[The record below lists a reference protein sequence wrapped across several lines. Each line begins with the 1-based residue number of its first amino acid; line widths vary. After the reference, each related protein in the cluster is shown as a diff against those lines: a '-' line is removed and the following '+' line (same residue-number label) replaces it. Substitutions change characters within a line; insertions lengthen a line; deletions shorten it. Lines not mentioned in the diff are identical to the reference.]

1 MTGWVGLTKVQMPDS
16 KTVLFICEK
25 YFLRFYRPLAERLVQ
40 FGFSPVWV
48 TLDGADQWDYDYLDP
63 GPAIEQLT
71 ERPELQCRA
80 SVDALC
86 ALERIVFE
94 RPDVF
99 RKSYPYTLN
108 VVRTFERARRLA
120 EVWSQATLALV
131 ARFQPRAVFVWNG
144 RYLPYS
150 AISAT
155 CETVGQPFFTS
166 EIGWLPG
173 TVFLDRGRLSAD
185 TTDLLGRGPDVATTA
200 DAGRAEAFLAD
211 YTARKATMVS
221 QRLLSPSETR
231 RNLLGA
237 DGRFLLVYGC
247 QVDWDTNVVIGARR
261 FRSNESAVSFLLDC
275 LASVPGGR
283 IVVKTHPLDSKD
295 AETGLREIVGSRG
308 TVVSDIHPHTLIEAA
323 DCVSVR
329 NSTLGFE
336 ALCYAK
342 PLLALEH
349 AKYHNPR
356 LTLNADNSTEGGANL
371 QAIAGK
377 RCTVPDRAALRQFML
392 HVIDH
397 YLVPVGYRYFFEPE
411 QLAILAH
418 LDRNDSYG
426 QLREVLTNLAPVS
439 VDAEHDV
446 VLAIDGCEFHRGGR
460 RSWLQ
465 RILNR

>member
-1 MTGWVGLTKVQMPDS
+1 MSDS

-25 YFLRFYRPLAERLVQ
+25 YYLRFYRPLAERLVQ

-63 GPAIEQLT
+63 GPAIEPLA
-71 ERPELQCRA
+71 ERPELQCRP

-86 ALERIVFE
+86 ALERTVFE
-94 RPDVF
+94 RPEVF
-99 RKSYPYTLN
+99 RQSYPYTLN

-131 ARFQPRAVFVWNG
+131 ARFQPRAIFVWNG

-150 AISAT
+150 AISAA
-155 CETVGQPFFTS
+155 CEAAGQPFFTS

-173 TVFLDRGRLSAD
+173 TIFLDRGRLSGD
-185 TTDLLGRGPDVATTA
+185 TSDLVGRGPVAEATA
-200 DAGRAEAFLAD
+200 DDGRAEAFLRD

-231 RNLLGA
+231 RHLLGA

-247 QVDWDTNVVIGARR
+247 QVDWDTNVVIGARH
-261 FRSNESAVSFLLDC
+261 FHSNESAVSFLLEC
-275 LASVPGGR
+275 MAGVPGAR
-283 IVVKTHPLDSKD
+283 IVVKTHPLDSNN
-295 AETGLREIVGSRG
+295 AETALREIVGSRG

-342 PLLALEH
+342 PLIALEH
-349 AKYHNPR
+349 AKYCDPK
-356 LTLNADNSTEGGANL
+356 LTLQVENSIEGGANL
-371 QAIAGK
+371 QAIAEK
-377 RCTVPDRAALRQFML
+377 RCTVPDRLALRQFML

-411 QLAILAH
+411 QLTILAH
-418 LDRNDSYG
+418 LKRNDSYR
-426 QLREVLTNLAPVS
+426 QLHDVLCKVEPAT
-439 VDAEHDV
+439 VDADSEV
-446 VLAIDGCEFHRGGR
+446 VRAIGRCEFRRARR
-460 RSWLQ
+460 RSFLR
-465 RILNR
+465 RIANKLVGWRA

>member
-1 MTGWVGLTKVQMPDS
+1 MSRKA
-16 KTVLFICEK
+16 VLFICER
-25 YFLRFYRPLAERLVQ
+25 YFLRFYRPLADRLFQ
-40 FGFSPVWV
+40 FGFSPIWV

-71 ERPELQCRA
+71 ERPELQCRP

-86 ALERIVFE
+86 ALERTVFE

-99 RKSYPYTLN
+99 RRSYPYTIN

-155 CETVGQPFFTS
+155 CEAAGQPFFTS

-173 TVFLDRGRLSAD
+173 TIFLDRGRLSAD
-185 TTDLLGRGPDVATTA
+185 TTDLLGRAADAATTA
-200 DAGRAEAFLAD
+200 DEARAEAFLTD
-211 YTARKATMVS
+211 YTAKKATMVS

-261 FRSNESAVSFLLDC
+261 FRSNESAVSFLLEC
-275 LASVPGGR
+275 MASVQGAR

-295 AETGLREIVGSRG
+295 AEAALRDIVGSRG

-342 PLLALEH
+342 PLIALEH
-349 AKYHNPR
+349 AKYRDPK
-356 LTLNADNSTEGGANL
+356 LTLEAENSTAGGANL
-371 QAIAGK
+371 QAIAAAK
-377 RCTVPDRAALRQFML
+377 QCTVPDRLALRQFML

-397 YLVPVGYRYFFEPE
+397 YLVPVGYHYFFEPE

-418 LDRNDSYG
+418 LERNDSYR
-426 QLREVLTNLAPVS
+426 QLHQVLGNLAAAS
-439 VDAEHDV
+439 VDADPDV
-446 VLAIDGCEFHRGGR
+446 VRAIDRGEFHRGR
-460 RSWLQ
+460 RRPFLR
-465 RILNR
+465 RIAVKLAGWRS

>member
-1 MTGWVGLTKVQMPDS
+1 MSDS

-25 YFLRFYRPLAERLVQ
+25 YYLRFYRPLAERLAQ

-48 TLDGADQWDYDYLDP
+48 TLDGADRWDYDYLDP
-63 GPAIEQLT
+63 GPAIERLT
-71 ERPELQCRA
+71 ERPELQCRP

-99 RKSYPYTLN
+99 RQSYPYTLN

-131 ARFQPRAVFVWNG
+131 ARFQPRAIFVWNG

-150 AISAT
+150 AISAA
-155 CETVGQPFFTS
+155 CEAAGQPFFTS

-173 TVFLDRGRLSAD
+173 TIFLDRGCLSAD
-185 TTDLLGRGPDVATTA
+185 TTDLFGRGAEAATTA
-200 DAGRAEAFLAD
+200 DDGRVEAFLTD
-211 YTARKATMVS
+211 YTAKKATMVS

-231 RNLLGA
+231 RNLLGVE
-237 DGRFLLVYGC
+237 GRFLLVYGC

-261 FRSNESAVSFLLDC
+261 FHSNESAVSFLLEC
-275 LASVPGGR
+275 MAGVPGAR

-295 AETGLREIVGSRG
+295 ADTALREIVGGRG

-342 PLLALEH
+342 PLIALEH
-349 AKYHNPR
+349 AKYRDPK
-356 LTLNADNSTEGGANL
+356 LTLEVENSIEGGAAL
-371 QAIAGK
+371 QAIAAK
-377 RCTVPDRAALRQFML
+377 QCTVPDRLALRQFML

-411 QLAILAH
+411 QLAILTH
-418 LDRNDSYG
+418 LQRNDSYR
-426 QLREVLTNLAPVS
+426 QLQQVLCNLKPAT
-439 VDAEHDV
+439 VDADPDV
-446 VLAIDGCEFHRGGR
+446 VRAIGRGEFHRGRR
-460 RSWLQ
+460 RSFLR
-465 RILNR
+465 RIAKKLVDWRF

>member
-1 MTGWVGLTKVQMPDS
+1 MSDS

-25 YFLRFYRPLAERLVQ
+25 YYLRFYRPLAERLVQ
-40 FGFSPVWV
+40 FGFTPVWV
-48 TLDGADQWDYDYLDP
+48 TIDGADQWEYDYLDP

-71 ERPELQCRA
+71 ERPELQCRP

-86 ALERIVFE
+86 VLERTVFE

-99 RKSYPYTLN
+99 RRSYPYTLN

-155 CETVGQPFFTS
+155 CEAAGQPFFTS

-173 TVFLDRGRLSAD
+173 TIFLDRGRLSAD
-185 TTDLLGRGPDVATTA
+185 TTDLFGRGAGTATTA
-200 DAGRAEAFLAD
+200 DDDRAEAFLTD
-211 YTARKATMVS
+211 YTAKKATMVS

-237 DGRFLLVYGC
+237 EGRFLLVYGC

-261 FRSNESAVSFLLDC
+261 FRSNESAVSFLLEC
-275 LASVPGGR
+275 MASVPGAR

-295 AETGLREIVGSRG
+295 AEAALREIVGSRG
-308 TVVSDIHPHTLIEAA
+308 PIVSDIHPHTLIEAA
-323 DCVSVR
+323 DCVAVR

-342 PLLALEH
+342 PLIALEP
-349 AKYHNPR
+349 AKYRDPR
-356 LTLNADNSTEGGANL
+356 LTLQADNSTEGGANL
-371 QAIAGK
+371 LAISEK
-377 RCTVPDRAALRQFML
+377 RCTVPDRMALRQFML

-418 LDRNDSYG
+418 LERNDSYR
-426 QLREVLTNLAPVS
+426 QLHQVLCNVAPAS
-439 VDAEHDV
+439 VDADPDV
-446 VLAIDGCEFHRGGR
+446 VLAIRRGEFHRAR
-460 RSWLQ
+460 RPSFLR
-465 RILNR
+465 RIANKLVGWRS

>member
-1 MTGWVGLTKVQMPDS
+1 MSDS

-25 YFLRFYRPLAERLVQ
+25 YYLRFYRPLAERLVQ
-40 FGFSPVWV
+40 FGFSPLWV
-48 TLDGADQWDYDYLDP
+48 TLDGADEWNYDYLDP
-63 GPAIEQLT
+63 GAAIEQLT
-71 ERPELQCRA
+71 ERPELQCRP

-86 ALERIVFE
+86 VLERTVFE

-99 RKSYPYTLN
+99 RSSYPYTIN

-150 AISAT
+150 AISAA
-155 CETVGQPFFTS
+155 CEAAGQPFFTS

-173 TVFLDRGRLSAD
+173 TIFLDRGRLSGDTSDLFGRETEAATSAD
-185 TTDLLGRGPDVATTA
+185 D
-200 DAGRAEAFLAD
+200 GRAEAFLTD

-231 RNLLGA
+231 GRLLGA

-261 FRSNESAVSFLLDC
+261 FHSNESAVSFLLEC
-275 LASVPGGR
+275 MAGVPGAR

-295 AETGLREIVGSRG
+295 AEKGLREVVGSHG

-323 DCVSVR
+323 DCVAVR

-342 PLLALEH
+342 PLIALEH
-349 AKYHNPR
+349 AKYCSPK
-356 LTLNADNSTEGGANL
+356 LTLEVDNPIEGGAHL
-371 QAIAGK
+371 QAIAAK
-377 RCTVPDRAALRQFML
+377 QCTIPDRLALRQFML
-392 HVIDH
+392 HVIDR
-397 YLVPVGYRYFFEPE
+397 YLVPVGYRYYFEPE

-418 LDRNDSYG
+418 LERNDSHR
-426 QLREVLTNLAPVS
+426 QLHQVLNNLEPAT
-439 VDAEHDV
+439 VDADPDV
-446 VLAIDGCEFHRGGR
+446 VRAIGRGEFHRGRR
-460 RSWLQ
+460 RSFLR
-465 RILNR
+465 RIANKLVGWRS

>member
-1 MTGWVGLTKVQMPDS
+1 VAVNNP
-16 KTVLFICEK
+16 VLFVCEK
-25 YFLRFYRPLAERLVQ
+25 YYLKFYRPLADRLVQ
-40 FGFSPVWV
+40 FGFSPLWV
-48 TLDGADQWDYDYLDP
+48 TLDGPDHWDYDYLDP

-71 ERPELQCRA
+71 EPPELECRP

-120 EVWSQATLALV
+120 EVWSQVTLALV

-150 AISAT
+150 AISAA
-155 CETVGQPFFTS
+155 CEAAGQPIFTS

-173 TVFLDRGRLSAD
+173 TIFLDRGRLSAD
-185 TTDLLGRGPDVATTA
+185 TTDLFGRRATAAATA
-200 DAGRAEAFLAD
+200 DEGRAEAFLTD

-261 FRSNESAVSFLLDC
+261 FHSNESAVSFLLEC
-275 LASVPGGR
+275 MAGVPGAR

-295 AETGLREIVGSRG
+295 ADTALREIVGRRG

-342 PLLALEH
+342 PLIALEH
-349 AKYHNPR
+349 AKYCDPK
-356 LTLNADNSTEGGANL
+356 LTLQVENPIEGGATL
-371 QAIAGK
+371 QTIAAQQ
-377 RCTVPDRAALRQFML
+377 CTVPDRLALRQFML
-392 HVIDH
+392 HVLDH

-418 LDRNDSYG
+418 LERNDSHR
-426 QLREVLTNLAPVS
+426 QLHQVLCNVAPAS
-439 VDAEHDV
+439 VDADPDV
-446 VLAIDGCEFHRGGR
+446 VLAIRRGEFHRARR
-460 RSWLQ
+460 RSFLR
-465 RILNR
+465 RIANKLVGWRS

>member
-1 MTGWVGLTKVQMPDS
+1 
-16 KTVLFICEK
+16 
-25 YFLRFYRPLAERLVQ
+25 
-40 FGFSPVWV
+40 
-48 TLDGADQWDYDYLDP
+48 
-63 GPAIEQLT
+63 
-71 ERPELQCRA
+71 
-80 SVDALC
+80 VDALC
-86 ALERIVFE
+86 ALERTVFE

-99 RKSYPYTLN
+99 RRSYPYTIN

-120 EVWSQATLALV
+120 EVWSQATVALV

-155 CETVGQPFFTS
+155 CETAGQPFFTS

-173 TVFLDRGRLSAD
+173 TIFLDRGRLSAD
-185 TTDLLGRGPDVATTA
+185 TTDLFGRDAEAATTA
-200 DAGRAEAFLAD
+200 DDGRAEAFLTD
-211 YTARKATMVS
+211 YTAKKATMVS

-231 RNLLGA
+231 RNFLGA
-237 DGRFLLVYGC
+237 EGRFLLVYGC

-261 FRSNESAVSFLLDC
+261 FRSNESAVAFLLEC
-275 LASVPGGR
+275 MAGVPGAR

-295 AETGLREIVGSRG
+295 GEAELREIVGSRG

-342 PLLALEH
+342 PLIALEH
-349 AKYHNPR
+349 AKYRNPK
-356 LTLNADNSTEGGANL
+356 LTLQAENSTEGGATL
-371 QAIAGK
+371 QAIAGT
-377 RCTVPDRAALRQFML
+377 RCTVPDGVALRRFMV

-418 LDRNDSYG
+418 LERNDSYR
-426 QLREVLTNLAPVS
+426 QLHEALCNLAPAS
-439 VDAEHDV
+439 VDADRDV
-446 VLAIDGCEFHRGGR
+446 VRAIDRGEFHRGR
-460 RSWLQ
+460 RRPLLR
-465 RILNR
+465 RIANKLVGWRA

>member
-1 MTGWVGLTKVQMPDS
+1 MADS
-16 KTVLFICEK
+16 RPVLFICEK
-25 YFLRFYRPLAERLVQ
+25 YYLRFYRPLAERLVH

-48 TLDGADQWDYDYLDP
+48 TLDGADEWDYDYLDP

-80 SVDALC
+80 SVDSLC
-86 ALERIVFE
+86 TLERAVFE
-94 RPDVF
+94 RPEVF
-99 RKSYPYTLN
+99 RTSYPYTIN
-108 VVRTFERARRLA
+108 VVRTFDRARRLA

-131 ARFQPRAVFVWNG
+131 ARFQPKAVFVWNG

-150 AISAT
+150 AVSAA
-155 CETVGQPFFTS
+155 CEAAGQPYFTS

-173 TVFLDRGRLSAD
+173 TIFLDRGRLSGD
-185 TTDLLGRGPDVATTA
+185 TTDLFGRVAEAAVAAA
-200 DAGRAEAFLAD
+200 DDRADAFLAD

-221 QRLLSPSETR
+221 QRLLSPSDTR

-261 FRSNESAVSFLLDC
+261 FHSNESAVSFLLEC
-275 LASVPGGR
+275 MAGVPGAR

-295 AETGLREIVGSRG
+295 AETALREIVGSRG

-342 PLLALEH
+342 PLIALEH
-349 AKYHNPR
+349 AKYCDPQ
-356 LTLNADNSTEGGANL
+356 LTLKAENSTEGGATL
-371 QAIAGK
+371 QAIAAK
-377 RCTVPDRAALRQFML
+377 RCAVPDRLALRQFML

-411 QLAILAH
+411 QLAILTH
-418 LDRNDSYG
+418 LERNDSYR
-426 QLREVLTNLAPVS
+426 QLHQVLCNVAPAS
-439 VDAEHDV
+439 VDVDPDV
-446 VLAIDGCEFHRGGR
+446 VLAIGRGEFHHGR
-460 RSWLQ
+460 RRSLLR
-465 RILNR
+465 RIANKLVGWRS

>member
-1 MTGWVGLTKVQMPDS
+1 MSDS

-25 YFLRFYRPLAERLVQ
+25 YYLRFYRPLAERLVQ
-40 FGFSPVWV
+40 SGFRPIWV
-48 TLDGADQWDYDYLDP
+48 TLDGADEWDYDYLDP

-71 ERPELQCRA
+71 ERPELECRP
-80 SVDALC
+80 SVDAIC
-86 ALERIVFE
+86 VFERTVFE

-99 RKSYPYTLN
+99 RSSYPYTLN
-108 VVRTFERARRLA
+108 VVRTFERAQRLA

-155 CETVGQPFFTS
+155 CEAAGQPFFTS

-173 TVFLDRGRLSAD
+173 TIFLDRGRLSGD
-185 TTDLLGRGPDVATTA
+185 TSDLFGQGPEAATTA
-200 DAGRAEAFLAD
+200 DDGRAEAFLRD
-211 YTARKATMVS
+211 YMARKATMVS

-247 QVDWDTNVVIGARR
+247 QVDWDTNVVIGARH
-261 FRSNESAVSFLLDC
+261 FHSNESAVSFLLEC
-275 LASVPGGR
+275 MAGVPGAR

-295 AETGLREIVGSRG
+295 ADTALRQIVGSRG

-336 ALCYAK
+336 ALCYGK
-342 PLLALEH
+342 PLIALEH
-349 AKYHNPR
+349 AKYRDPK
-356 LTLNADNSTEGGANL
+356 LTLNVENSIEGGENL
-371 QAIAGK
+371 QAIAAK
-377 RCTVPDRAALRQFML
+377 RCAVPDRLALRQFML

-418 LDRNDSYG
+418 LQRNDSHR
-426 QLREVLTNLAPVS
+426 QLHQVLGHAEPAT
-439 VDAEHDV
+439 VDADPDV
-446 VLAIDGCEFHRGGR
+446 ARAIGRVEFHRGRR
-460 RSWLQ
+460 RSFLR
-465 RILNR
+465 RIANKLVGSRS

>member
-1 MTGWVGLTKVQMPDS
+1 MTVSVS
-16 KTVLFICEK
+16 KPVLFVCEK

-40 FGFSPVWV
+40 FGFTPVWV
-48 TLDGADQWDYDYLDP
+48 TLDGADEWAYDYLDP

-71 ERPELQCRA
+71 ERPELQCHP

-86 ALERIVFE
+86 AFERTVFE
-94 RPDVF
+94 RPQVF
-99 RKSYPYTLN
+99 RSSYPFTLH

-150 AISAT
+150 AISAA

-173 TVFLDRGRLSAD
+173 TIFLDRGRLSGD
-185 TTDLLGRGPDVATTA
+185 TTDLFGRGAGAAAPA
-200 DAGRAEAFLAD
+200 DEDRVEAFLTD
-211 YTARKATMVS
+211 YTAKKATMVS
-221 QRLLSPSETR
+221 QRLVSPSETR
-231 RNLLGA
+231 RDLLGA

-261 FRSNESAVSFLLDC
+261 FHSNESAVTFLLEC
-275 LASVPGGR
+275 MATVPGAR
-283 IVVKTHPLDSKD
+283 IVVKTHPLDSRD
-295 AETGLREIVGSRG
+295 ADTALREIVGSRG

-342 PLLALEH
+342 PLIALEH
-349 AKYHNPR
+349 AKYCDPR
-356 LTLNADNSTEGGANL
+356 LTIEVANSIEGGANL
-371 QAIAGK
+371 QAIAAK
-377 RCTVPDRAALRQFML
+377 RYTVPDRPALRQFML
-392 HVIDH
+392 HAIDH

-411 QLAILAH
+411 QLAILKH
-418 LDRNDSYG
+418 LERNDSYR
-426 QLREVLTNLAPVS
+426 QLQHVLHNLTPAD
-439 VDAEHDV
+439 VDADQEV
-446 VLAIDGCEFHRGGR
+446 VRAIERCEFHHARR
-460 RSWLQ
+460 RSLLRQ
-465 RILNR
+465 IGLKLARRRS

>member
-1 MTGWVGLTKVQMPDS
+1 MSDS

-25 YFLRFYRPLAERLVQ
+25 YYLRFFRPLAERLVQ
-40 FGFSPVWV
+40 FGFSPLWV

-71 ERPELQCRA
+71 EQPELQCRP

-86 ALERIVFE
+86 ALERSVFE

-99 RKSYPYTLN
+99 RSSYPYTIN

-131 ARFQPRAVFVWNG
+131 ARFQPRAVFLWNG

-150 AISAT
+150 AISAA
-155 CETVGQPFFTS
+155 CEAAGQPFFTS

-173 TVFLDRGRLSAD
+173 TIFLDRGRLSAD
-185 TTDLLGRGPDVATTA
+185 TTDLFGRGVAAATTA
-200 DAGRAEAFLAD
+200 DEGRAEAFLTD
-211 YTARKATMVS
+211 YTAKKATMVS

-237 DGRFLLVYGC
+237 EGRFLLVYGC

-261 FRSNESAVSFLLDC
+261 FHSNESAVSFLLECMDG
-275 LASVPGGR
+275 VPGAR

-295 AETGLREIVGSRG
+295 AEMAVREIVGSRG

-323 DCVSVR
+323 DCVSIR

-342 PLLALEH
+342 PLIALEH
-349 AKYHNPR
+349 AKYCDPK
-356 LTLNADNSTEGGANL
+356 LTLKVENSIEGGANL
-371 QAIAGK
+371 QAIAAK
-377 RCTVPDRAALRQFML
+377 RCTVPDRLALRQFML
-392 HVIDH
+392 HAIDH

-418 LDRNDSYG
+418 LERNDTYR
-426 QLREVLTNLAPVS
+426 QLHQVLCNVAPAS
-439 VDAEHDV
+439 VDADPDV
-446 VLAIDGCEFHRGGR
+446 VLAIGRVEFHRARR
-460 RSWLQ
+460 RSFLR
-465 RILNR
+465 RIANKLVDWRF

>member
-1 MTGWVGLTKVQMPDS
+1 MSDS
-16 KTVLFICEK
+16 TTVLFICEK
-25 YFLRFYRPLAERLVQ
+25 YYLRFYRPLAERLVQ

-48 TLDGADQWDYDYLDP
+48 TLDGAEQWDYDYLDP
-63 GPAIEQLT
+63 GPAIERLT
-71 ERPELQCRA
+71 ERPELQCRP

-86 ALERIVFE
+86 ALERTVFE

-99 RKSYPYTLN
+99 RNSYPYTIN

-131 ARFQPRAVFVWNG
+131 ARFQPRGVFVWNG

-150 AISAT
+150 AISAA
-155 CETVGQPFFTS
+155 CEAAGQPFFTS

-173 TVFLDRGRLSAD
+173 TIFLDRGRLSAD
-185 TTDLLGRGPDVATTA
+185 TTDLFGRGAEAATTA
-200 DAGRAEAFLAD
+200 DEGRAEAFLTD
-211 YTARKATMVS
+211 YTAKKATMVS

-237 DGRFLLVYGC
+237 EGRFLLVYGC

-261 FRSNESAVSFLLDC
+261 FHSNESAISFLLEC
-275 LASVPGGR
+275 IAGVPGAR

-295 AETGLREIVGSRG
+295 AETAVREIVGSRG

-342 PLLALEH
+342 PLIALEH
-349 AKYHNPR
+349 AKYCDPK
-356 LTLNADNSTEGGANL
+356 LTLTVENSIEGGANL
-371 QAIAGK
+371 QAIAAK
-377 RCTVPDRAALRQFML
+377 RCTVPDRLALRQFML
-392 HVIDH
+392 HALDH
-397 YLVPVGYRYFFEPE
+397 YLVPVGYRYFFEPD

-418 LDRNDSYG
+418 LERNDSYR
-426 QLREVLTNLAPVS
+426 QLHQVLCNVAPAS
-439 VDAEHDV
+439 VDADPDV
-446 VLAIDGCEFHRGGR
+446 VLAIGRGEFHRARR
-460 RSWLQ
+460 RSFLR
-465 RILNR
+465 RITNKLVGWRF

>member
-1 MTGWVGLTKVQMPDS
+1 MAVNNP
-16 KTVLFICEK
+16 VLFVCEK
-25 YFLRFYRPLAERLVQ
+25 YYLKFYRPLADRLVQ
-40 FGFSPVWV
+40 FGFSPLWV
-48 TLDGADQWDYDYLDP
+48 TLDGPDHWDYDYLDP

-71 ERPELQCRA
+71 ERPELQCRP
-80 SVDALC
+80 SVDAIC

-120 EVWSQATLALV
+120 EVWSQVTLALV

-150 AISAT
+150 AISAA
-155 CETVGQPFFTS
+155 CEAAGQPFFTS

-173 TVFLDRGRLSAD
+173 TIFLDRGRLSAD
-185 TTDLLGRGPDVATTA
+185 TTDLFGRGAAAAATA
-200 DAGRAEAFLAD
+200 DEGRAVAFLTD
-211 YTARKATMVS
+211 YTVKKATMVS
-221 QRLLSPSETR
+221 QRLLSPSDTR

-261 FRSNESAVSFLLDC
+261 FHSNASAVSFLLEC
-275 LASVPGGR
+275 MAGVPGAR

-295 AETGLREIVGSRG
+295 AETEVREIVGSRG

-336 ALCYAK
+336 ALCYGK
-342 PLLALEH
+342 PLIALEH
-349 AKYHNPR
+349 AKYRDPK
-356 LTLNADNSTEGGANL
+356 LTLKAENSTEGGANL
-371 QAIAGK
+371 QAIAAK
-377 RCTVPDRAALRQFML
+377 RCTVPDRLALRQFML

-418 LDRNDSYG
+418 LERNDSYR
-426 QLREVLTNLAPVS
+426 QLHQVLCNVAPAS
-439 VDAEHDV
+439 VDADPDV
-446 VLAIDGCEFHRGGR
+446 VLAIRRGEFHRARR
-460 RSWLQ
+460 RSFLR
-465 RILNR
+465 RIANKLVGWRS

>member
-1 MTGWVGLTKVQMPDS
+1 MSDS

-25 YFLRFYRPLAERLVQ
+25 YYLRFYRPLAERLVQ
-40 FGFSPVWV
+40 SGFRPVWV
-48 TLDGADQWDYDYLDP
+48 TLDGADQWDHDYLDP

-71 ERPELQCRA
+71 ERPDLQCRP

-86 ALERIVFE
+86 VLERTVFE

-99 RKSYPYTLN
+99 RSSYPYTIN
-108 VVRTFERARRLA
+108 VVRTLERARRLA

-155 CETVGQPFFTS
+155 CEAAGQPFFTS

-173 TVFLDRGRLSAD
+173 TIFLDRGRLSGD
-185 TTDLLGRGPDVATTA
+185 TSDLFGRGAEAATTV
-200 DAGRAEAFLAD
+200 DDGRAEAFLTD

-261 FRSNESAVSFLLDC
+261 FHSNESAVSFLLEC
-275 LASVPGGR
+275 MAGVPAAR

-295 AETGLREIVGSRG
+295 AETALREIVGSRG
-308 TVVSDIHPHTLIEAA
+308 AVVSDIHPHTLIEAA
-323 DCVSVR
+323 DCISVR

-342 PLLALEH
+342 PLIALEH
-349 AKYHNPR
+349 AKYRDPK
-356 LTLNADNSTEGGANL
+356 LTLNVDNSIEGGANL
-371 QAIAGK
+371 QAIAAK
-377 RCTVPDRAALRQFML
+377 RGAVPDRLALRQFML

-418 LDRNDSYG
+418 LERNDSHR
-426 QLREVLTNLAPVS
+426 QLHQVLCNVEPAT
-439 VDAEHDV
+439 VDADRDV
-446 VLAIDGCEFHRGGR
+446 VRAIDRSEFHRGRR
-460 RSWLQ
+460 RSFLRRLANKLVDW
-465 RILNR
+465 RF

>member
-1 MTGWVGLTKVQMPDS
+1 MSDS

-25 YFLRFYRPLAERLVQ
+25 YYLRFYRPLAERLVQ
-40 FGFSPVWV
+40 SGFRPIWV
-48 TLDGADQWDYDYLDP
+48 TLDGADEWDYDYLDP

-71 ERPELQCRA
+71 ERPELQCRP

-99 RKSYPYTLN
+99 RPSYPYTLN

-131 ARFQPRAVFVWNG
+131 ARFQPKAVFVWNG

-155 CETVGQPFFTS
+155 CEAAGQPFFTS

-173 TVFLDRGRLSAD
+173 TIFLDRGRLSGD
-185 TTDLLGRGPDVATTA
+185 TSDLFGRGPEAATTA
-200 DAGRAEAFLAD
+200 DDGRAEAFLGD
-211 YTARKATMVS
+211 YTARKVTMVS

-247 QVDWDTNVVIGARR
+247 QVDWDTNVVIGARH
-261 FRSNESAVSFLLDC
+261 FHSNESAVSFLLEC
-275 LASVPGGR
+275 MAGVPGAR

-295 AETGLREIVGSRG
+295 ADTALREIVGSRG

-336 ALCYAK
+336 ALCYGK
-342 PLLALEH
+342 PLIALEH
-349 AKYHNPR
+349 AKYRDPK
-356 LTLNADNSTEGGANL
+356 LTLNIENSIEGGTNL
-371 QAIAGK
+371 EAIAAK
-377 RCTVPDRAALRQFML
+377 RCAVPDHLALRQFML

-411 QLAILAH
+411 QLAILTH
-418 LDRNDSYG
+418 LERNDSHR
-426 QLREVLTNLAPVS
+426 QLHQVLCNVEPAT
-439 VDAEHDV
+439 VDADRDV
-446 VLAIDGCEFHRGGR
+446 VRAIDRSEFHRGRR
-460 RSWLQ
+460 RSFLR
-465 RILNR
+465 RIANKLVDWRF